1 MKKGMKK
8 ILSAAIV
15 LAMTMSLAACGG
27 GTKETQGQASS
38 ETAAASG
45 ESAGTEAGET
55 SVGEIKRGGTL
66 TLRRTGTTPI
76 NPTQVIA
83 PAGDMMTYSLF
94 FETLTWFN
102 EEDYSAQ
109 PSLAESWEWSDDS
122 LSLTMKLKE
131 EASISL
137 TALRSMQKQLRQLWN
152 TTWIRILPMHRQVIW
167 PMLIM

>member
-1 MKKGMKK
+1 
-8 ILSAAIV
+8 
-15 LAMTMSLAACGG
+15 MTMSLAACGG

-38 ETAAASG
+38 ETAAVSG

-122 LSLTMKLKE
+122 LSLTNE
-131 EASISL
+131 TE
-137 TALRSMQKQLRQLWN
+137 RGRQFL
-152 TTWIRILPMHRQVIW
+152 
-167 PMLIM
+167 

>member
-45 ESAGTEAGET
+45 ESAVTEAGET

-131 EASISL
+131 GVNFFDGTPVNAEAVKTTMEYYMDPD
-137 TALRSMQKQLRQLWN
+137 TAPACKN
-152 TTWIRILPMHRQVIW
+152 GT
-167 PMLIM
+167 